1 MSGLV
6 ACLGLFLSAFVA
18 ATILPA
24 QSESVLTGLI
34 LLDQVPVVLLVIV
47 ASIGNIAGSVVN
59 WGLGRAIERYS
70 ERRWFPVKPAMLA
83 RATGWYH
90 RYGKWSLL
98 LSWVPIIG
106 DPLTVVAGV
115 LQEKIWRFLVLVS
128 IAKTGRYVFLAYV
141 VVNWAG
147 A

>member
-34 LLDQVPVVLLVIV
+34 LLDQVPVVLLVVV

-59 WGLGRAIERYS
+59 WGLGRAIEHNR
-70 ERRWFPVKPAMLA
+70 ER
-83 RATGWYH
+83 G
-90 RYGKWSLL
+90 
-98 LSWVPIIG
+98 
-106 DPLTVVAGV
+106 
-115 LQEKIWRFLVLVS
+115 
-128 IAKTGRYVFLAYV
+128 
-141 VVNWAG
+141 
-147 A
+147 